1 MSDETTTSER
11 VGFCQDCGRP
21 LSKNEART
29 VGQGVFCEPCLHAR
43 LTRSQSAATPA
54 QAPAPA
60 APPNYAGSAAGD
72 AHPWV
77 AGLLGLIPGVGAM
90 YNGQFAKGIAHLVVF
105 AVLVSLSEHVSDVFG
120 LFVAGW
126 IFYMAFEAYH
136 TARARNEGLPL
147 PNAFGLNDIGEKMGF
162 GKSWPMG
169 PASPPAPATPPPTP
183 GTSAATAAAQAA
195 QMAPSAP
202 WMPVNQN
209 PPAVPPAPTPGANW
223 LGYVPPA
230 QSAGYTAGTGNAPY
244 TAPVPPPTPYSP
256 PAATQQQ
263 YVPMQPVPTP
273 GSSFPL
279 VAIWLIGL
287 GVLFTLA
294 EWVPMWH
301 VNSSTVTAILL
312 GAAAASWF
320 VRRLGYMGGLSYQG
334 PMLHMMRGPMILA
347 VLAVLFLLQGVHAAT
362 LGQTWP
368 VILLALGAVM
378 LGERLD
384 VGTQP
389 YPQTQDA
396 GPVSVV
402 PPAQAATS
410 EAATASAKATEAQ
423 PSDERD
429 GYTR

>member
-1 MSDETTTSER
+1 
-11 VGFCQDCGRP
+11 V
-21 LSKNEART
+21 LSI
-29 VGQGVFCEPCLHAR
+29 
-43 LTRSQSAATPA
+43 
-54 QAPAPA
+54 
-60 APPNYAGSAAGD
+60 
-72 AHPWV
+72 
-77 AGLLGLIPGVGAM
+77 IPGVGQV
-90 YNGQFAKGIAHLVVF
+90 YNGQYAKGIAILLLC
-105 AVLVSLSEHVSDVFG
+105 AVLDSLGKNSHFGVFG
-120 LFVAGW
+120 VA
-126 IFYMAFEAYH
+126 AFGLYIYQIVDAYQ
-136 TARARNEGLPL
+136 TAKALVEGRPL
-147 PNAFGLNDIGEKMGF
+147 PNPFELNDIGEKLGF
-162 GKSWPMG
+162 GKGFGTSAQTRAAAYG
-169 PASPPAPATPPPTP
+169 AAPAPPPTP
-183 GTSAATAAAQAA
+183 GTSPATAAAQAA
-195 QMAPSAP
+195 QTAPSTP

-209 PPAVPPAPTPGANW
+209 PPAVPPAPIPGANW

-230 QSAGYTAGTGNAPY
+230 QSAGYAAGTGNAPY

-256 PAATQQQ
+256 PGATQQQ

-396 GPVSVV
+396 GLVSVV